1 MRRAGH
7 VVAHT
12 INALKSVVAPGIT
25 TEELD
30 AVARTELTRQGAK
43 PAFLGYHGFP
53 ATICVSVNEEIVHG
67 IPGSRVLRS
76 GDLLKLDVGAVVEGL
91 FGDAAITLPVGDS
104 TEDIDRLITT
114 TKESLE
120 EAIRMIRG
128 GIRIGDIGATV
139 QSYAESRGYSVVR
152 EYVGHGIGR
161 ALHEDP
167 QVPNYGEAGKGQILH
182 PGMVIAVEP
191 MLNIGTW
198 KTRVLEDN
206 WTVVTDDGAL
216 SAHFEH
222 SIAITE
228 FGSEVLT
235 RIP

>member
-1 MRRAGH
+1 
-7 VVAHT
+7 
-12 INALKSVVAPGIT
+12 
-25 TEELD
+25 
-30 AVARTELTRQGAK
+30 
-43 PAFLGYHGFP
+43 
-53 ATICVSVNEEIVHG
+53 
-67 IPGSRVLRS
+67 
-76 GDLLKLDVGAVVEGL
+76 
-91 FGDAAITLPVGDS
+91 
-104 TEDIDRLITT
+104 
-114 TKESLE
+114 
-120 EAIRMIRG
+120 MIRG